1 MFIPARIRVLML
13 MASDAVCLATVWGAA
28 VLGYWAL
35 GFGDYD
41 PRWYLG
47 FWPVP
52 VGFVVCNAVAGLYH
66 RNWMYPAAPLP
77 PVEELRRLFGTSLL
91 THLGV
96 LAFLAFAFQ
105 TTQGYSRF
113 VIAVS
118 GVIVAF
124 VAQSF
129 RNWVRALLKRIGIGQ
144 IRVILTGNGKAVERV
159 ENLLASDRY
168 TGFEVVAR
176 VGDPRQIVAT
186 AKRLDVKILVACLD
200 ERVIR
205 CMMDEFSAWF
215 TYIEYLPSAEAF
227 PIFDAKAVSFG
238 GVGGIEMV
246 NYRRMRIKRLQK
258 RIIDTLLSAFIF
270 VLSAPLFIV
279 IPLLIKLTSAGP
291 VFYRAE
297 RLGRGGRRIR
307 VWKFRSMYSD
317 ADRRLESQLATRPE
331 LAKEYA
337 DSFKLRDD
345 PRVTPF
351 GRFLRRTSIDELPQI
366 FNVFCGEMALIGPRP
381 IVEAEIPYYGPD
393 YAVFS
398 SVKPGIT
405 GLWQVSGRSDTDY
418 SSRVALDVYYV
429 MNWSMWM
436 DIWICIR
443 TVYAVLFMRGA
454 R

>member
-1 MFIPARIRVLML
+1 MFAPARIRVLAL
-13 MASDAVCLATVWGAA
+13 MVSDAVCLTTVWGMA

-35 GFGDYD
+35 GFGAYD
-41 PRWYLG
+41 PRGYLA
-47 FWPVP
+47 FWPVAI
-52 VGFVVCNAVAGLYH
+52 GFIVCNAVAGLYH

-105 TTQGYSRF
+105 TTEGYSRF

-124 VAQSF
+124 IGQSF
-129 RNWVRALLKRIGIGQ
+129 RNWTRAMLKRMRVGQ
-144 IRVILTGNGKAVERV
+144 IPVVLVGNGKDVERV
-159 ENLLASDRY
+159 ESLLKLDRY

-176 VGDPRQIVAT
+176 GEDPREIVT
-186 AKRLDVKILVACLD
+186 VAKRLDVKILVTCLD
-200 ERVIR
+200 ERMMR
-205 CMMDEFSAWF
+205 QMMDAFSGWF
-215 TYIEYLPSAEAF
+215 TYIEYLPSTGVF

-246 NYRRMRIKRLQK
+246 NYGRMRIKRLQK
-258 RIIDTLLSAFIF
+258 RIIDMLLSALIF
-270 VLSAPLFIV
+270 VSSAPLFIV
-279 IPLLIKLTSAGP
+279 IPVLIKLTSPGP
-291 VFYRAE
+291 VFYRAD
-297 RLGRGGRRIR
+297 RLGKGGRRIR
-307 VWKFRSMYSD
+307 VWKFRSMYAD
-317 ADRRLESQLATRPE
+317 ADRRLKTLLGTNPE
-331 LAKEYA
+331 LAREFA
-337 DSFKLRDD
+337 DNFKLRDD
-345 PRVTPF
+345 PRITPL

-381 IVEAEIPYYGPD
+381 IVDGEVRYYGVD
-393 YAVFS
+393 YPVLA

-418 SSRVALDVYYV
+418 RRRVSLDTYYV
-429 MNWSMWM
+429 LNWSPWM
-436 DIWICIR
+436 DIWITIR
-443 TVYAVLFMRGA
+443 TVYAVLLMRGA